1 MKIEK
6 VVVGDL
12 LENCYI
18 VSKDD
23 CCLVIDPGDEFDKI
37 DKAIGNKR
45 VLGVLITHHHFDHV
59 GALDELV
66 SKYNTKVFDFNSLE
80 EKSNIIG
87 NFKFDCIYNPGHTK
101 DSVSYYFKD
110 DNSMFVGDFLFK
122 NSIGRC
128 DLDGGNFSEMEKSL
142 EKIKNYPDYIII
154 YPGHGDSTT
163 LGYEKKNNSFF
174 R

>member
-23 CCLVIDPGDEFDKI
+23 YCLVIDPGDEFDKI
-37 DKAIGNKR
+37 DKVIGNKK
-45 VLGVLITHHHFDHV
+45 VLAVLITHHHFDHV
-59 GALDELV
+59 GALDDIV
-66 SKYNTKVFDFNSLE
+66 NKYNVSVLDFNSLE
-80 EKSNIIG
+80 EKEYIVG
-87 NFKFDCIYNPGHTK
+87 PFTFHVIYNPGHTK

-110 DNSMFVGDFLFK
+110 EKVIYVGDFIFK

-128 DLDGGNFSEMEKSL
+128 DLAGGNFFEMENSL
-142 EKIKNYPDYIII
+142 DKIKKYPDDIII